1 MLTNL
6 ISILINVPITLVCLT
21 GHELAHGWVSEKL
34 GDPTPRQQGRMTI
47 NPLAHL
53 DLIGTLLMIFTGF
66 GWAKPV
72 MVNPMYYKDRKK
84 GMALTAAAGPLSNL
98 AMAFVAM
105 LILAVVVVVSSKLGG
120 GIAPENAPMAVQLI
134 WKIPFLFAYRN
145 LCFMVFNLI
154 PIPPL
159 DGSKVLG
166 LFLPNS
172 IYYRILQYE
181 RYAIIL
187 IMFLSISG
195 AFDKIIGTGVNVV
208 LTGMVNLIDLGI
220 SLIL

>member
-1 MLTNL
+1 MFGSL
-6 ISILINVPITLVCLT
+6 ISILINVPVTLVCLT

-53 DLIGTLLMIFTGF
+53 DLIGTLLMILTGF

-98 AMAFVAM
+98 LMAFVM
-105 LILAVVVVVSSKLGG
+105 LLIFTILRIVVWKTMGADLPDIVTV
-120 GIAPENAPMAVQLI
+120 IAYSFI
-134 WKIPFLFAYRN
+134 IRN
-145 LCFMVFNLI
+145 LCFMVFNII

-159 DGSKVLG
+159 DGAKVLG
-166 LFLPNS
+166 MFLPNGA
-172 IYYRILQYE
+172 YYKMLQYE
-181 RYAIIL
+181 RYCMLIIML
-187 IMFLSISG
+187 LSLTG
-195 AFDKIIGTGVNVV
+195 VFDRIIGTGVNMAFNA
-208 LTGMVNLIDLGI
+208 LMTIISPLVNLAM
-220 SLIL
+220 